1 MRKLFAFFVV
11 VLVSFGLSV
20 NDADARRFGGGGS
33 IGKQRQNVS
42 RQATPQKP
50 AQAPMAA
57 PAPSRNRWL
66 GPLAGLA
73 AGGLLASLFLGHGFD
88 GIKGMDILLIVL
100 LAGAAFFIIRALRR
114 APARSMQAA
123 PSAGPGT
130 FNGMADARGGPSSG
144 DLAGG
149 APAGESAALPFGSR
163 PAGFQDEVYLREA
176 KGHFI
181 RLQAANDARDL
192 NDIREYTTPAVFSE
206 IALQI
211 QERGEQ
217 AQKTEVVTLNADMV
231 DVLTE
236 GDLVIASVR
245 FSGLIREEA
254 GADAHPF
261 DEVWHIQKSLSQPNA
276 IWYIAGIQQVQ

>member
-11 VLVSFGLSV
+11 ALVSFGLSV
-20 NDADARRFGGGGS
+20 NDADARRFGGGS
-33 IGKQRQNVS
+33 SFGKQRQSFS
-42 RQATPQKP
+42 RQALPQKP
-50 AQAPMAA
+50 VQAPAAA

-73 AGGLLASLFLGHGFD
+73 AGGLLASLFMGHGFD
-88 GIKGMDILLIVL
+88 GIKGLDILLILL
-100 LAGAAFFIIRALRR
+100 LAGGAFFIIRALRR
-114 APARSMQAA
+114 TPAPSMQAA
-123 PSAGPGT
+123 PYAGAGT
-130 FNGMADARGGPSSG
+130 FDGMADRAGAGAMAGDMPATPSFGG
-144 DLAGG
+144 
-149 APAGESAALPFGSR
+149 R
-163 PAGFQDEVYLREA
+163 PAGFQDEAYLREA

-181 RLQAANDARDL
+181 RLQAANDAKDL

-206 IALQI
+206 IALQM

-217 AQKTEVVTLNADMV
+217 PQKTEVVTLNADMV
-231 DVLTE
+231 DVVTE

-254 GADAHPF
+254 GAGASPF

-276 IWYIAGIQQVQ
+276 NWYIAGIQQVQ

>member
-11 VLVSFGLSV
+11 TLVSFGLSV

-33 IGKQRQNVS
+33 FGKQRQGVS
-42 RQATPQKP
+42 RQATPPKP
-50 AQAPMAA
+50 APAPAAA

-73 AGGLLASLFLGHGFD
+73 AGGLLASLFMGHGFD
-88 GIKGMDILLIVL
+88 GIKGMDILLILL
-100 LAGAAFFIIRALRR
+100 LAGGMFFIIRALRR
-114 APARSMQAA
+114 VPAPGMQPAA
-123 PSAGPGT
+123 YAGSGGGNA
-130 FNGMADARGGPSSG
+130 FNGMADAGA
-144 DLAGG
+144 LAG
-149 APAGESAALPFGSR
+149 EHAASSSSSR

-181 RLQAANDARDL
+181 RLQAANDAKDL

-206 IALQI
+206 IALQM

-217 AQKTEVVTLNADMV
+217 PQKTEVLTLNADMV
-231 DVLTE
+231 DVVTE
-236 GDLVIASVR
+236 SDSVIASVR

-254 GADAHPF
+254 GADARPF
-261 DEVWHIQKSLSQPNA
+261 DEVWHIQKSLSQPDA
-276 IWYIAGIQQVQ
+276 SWYIAGIQQVQ